1 VKDAEELIRLIQE
14 SMDNGAGH
22 VNVEIGEDGVKT
34 SVTKS
39 QTLCGK
45 NMACQVPTLH
55 KGIDE
60 DED

>member
-1 VKDAEELIRLIQE
+1 MKDAEELIRLIQE

-22 VNVEIGEDGVKT
+22 VNVEVNEDGVKT
-34 SVTKS
+34 NVTTS
-39 QTLCGK
+39 QTICGK

-55 KGIDE
+55 KGID

>member
-1 VKDAEELIRLIQE
+1 
-14 SMDNGAGH
+14 MDNGAGH
-22 VNVEIGEDGVKT
+22 VNVEVGEDGVKT

-55 KGIDE
+55 KGID